1 VRAALLI
8 AVCLALLALA
18 SSART
23 DDASH
28 RRFHAYYQ
36 DWVNYAGDEC
46 CNSSDCRELPA
57 EHERTDAAG
66 NLEVF
71 VQGVGVAF
79 GTAAWCKIL
88 PRHYLRRGN
97 APNWASSHVCI
108 STWYGGN
115 TPCEQLICYQPK
127 PGG

>member
-1 VRAALLI
+1 MRAALLT
-8 AVCLALLALA
+8 AGWTCLALAGSTQA
-18 SSART
+18 E
-23 DDASH
+23 DASH
-28 RRFHAYYQ
+28 RLHHVYYQ
-36 DWVNYAGDEC
+36 DWVNYSGDAC
-46 CNSSDCRELPA
+46 CNDGDCRELAA

-66 NLEVF
+66 NLEVY
-71 VQGVGVAF
+71 VRGVGVAF
-79 GTAAWCKIL
+79 GTAAWCRIL

-97 APNWASSHVCI
+97 APNWASSHVCV